1 MLVDILWTFL
11 LGYSKPRAR
20 SSLGHDDRADDRADE
35 PAAQRAADV
44 PSAPPSPAQGMAAT
58 EEVLASHV
66 RDLREGDDKA
76 KLWAA
81 MALRTLGGLSSEAL
95 EAAGAVPPLI
105 SLMRDG
111 SKRAKIHA
119 AKVLWNYLAYI
130 DAHLEKKDLV
140 IEVVRFFVEL
150 VKNDDAGEGASAL
163 HVIAKQGNVK
173 YREAIVIAGGLP
185 PLVKLSI
192 GGHCVAWSALHF
204 LSTRCRHHG
213 SGSNATDEEIAVAI
227 AAVVGWDALAQ
238 LARNGS
244 VILRR
249 PPERLIP
256 YRHPRDQFII
266 QNANAG
272 TRDKA
277 ARRLRSLIRPCLGRA
292 ARVEI
297 AAAVIAF
304 L

>member
-1 MLVDILWTFL
+1 
-11 LGYSKPRAR
+11 
-20 SSLGHDDRADDRADE
+20 
-35 PAAQRAADV
+35 
-44 PSAPPSPAQGMAAT
+44 MAAT
-58 EEVLASHV
+58 KEVLASHV

-95 EAAGAVPPLI
+95 EAAGAVPLLI

-111 SKRAKIHA
+111 SKRAKIHS

-140 IEVVRFFVEL
+140 IEVVGFFVEP
-150 VKNDDAGEGASAL
+150 VKNGDAGEGASAL
-163 HVIAKQGNVK
+163 HVIAKHGNVK

-185 PLVKLSI
+185 ALVKLSI
-192 GGHCVAWSALHF
+192 GGHMLAWSTLYSLAD
-204 LSTRCRHHG
+204 RCRLHGSDTLHG

-227 AAVVGWDALAQ
+227 AALVSWDALAQ

-249 PPERLIP
+249 PTALLFRPAG
-256 YRHPRDQFII
+256 QFII
-266 QNANAG
+266 RNANAG

-297 AAAVIAF
+297 EAAVIAF

>member
-1 MLVDILWTFL
+1 
-11 LGYSKPRAR
+11 
-20 SSLGHDDRADDRADE
+20 
-35 PAAQRAADV
+35 
-44 PSAPPSPAQGMAAT
+44 MAAT

-119 AKVLWNYLAYI
+119 AKVLWNYVAFI
-130 DAHLEKKDLV
+130 DANLDLV
-140 IEVVRFFVEL
+140 IEIVRFFVEL
-150 VKNDDAGEGASAL
+150 VKNGDAEEGKYAL
-163 HVIAKQGNVK
+163 GKIAEHGNVK

-192 GGHCVAWSALHF
+192 GGYMWAWSTLHS
-204 LSTRCRHHG
+204 LSARCRY
-213 SGSNATDEEIAVAI
+213 GSNATDEEIVVAI
-227 AAVVGWDALAQ
+227 AAVVGWEALAQ

-244 VILRR
+244 VIWRR
-249 PPERLIP
+249 PPAFPCR
-256 YRHPRDQFII
+256 RRSDRFII
-266 QNANAG
+266 WNANTG

-297 AAAVIAF
+297 EAAVIAF

>member
-1 MLVDILWTFL
+1 
-11 LGYSKPRAR
+11 
-20 SSLGHDDRADDRADE
+20 
-35 PAAQRAADV
+35 
-44 PSAPPSPAQGMAAT
+44 MAAT
-58 EEVLASHV
+58 KEVLASHV

-81 MALRTLGGLSSEAL
+81 MALRTLGGLRSEAL
-95 EAAGAVPPLI
+95 EAAGAISPLI

-119 AKVLWNYLAYI
+119 AKVLWNYVAFI
-130 DAHLEKKDLV
+130 DARLDLV
-140 IEVVRFFVEL
+140 IEIVRFFVEL
-150 VKNDDAGEGASAL
+150 VKNGDETEGAAAL
-163 HVIAKQGNVK
+163 NVVATHGNVK

-192 GGHCVAWSALHF
+192 GGHMPAWSTLYSLAD
-204 LSTRCRHHG
+204 RCGLHG

-227 AAVVGWDALAQ
+227 AALVSWDALAQ

-249 PPERLIP
+249 PTALLFRPAG
-256 YRHPRDQFII
+256 QFII
-266 QNANAG
+266 RNATTG
-272 TRDKA
+272 TRGKA

-292 ARVEI
+292 ARVETES
-297 AAAVIAF
+297 AVMEF